1 MLVRLIL
8 GLFPVLKCD
17 YPSVCL
23 VSVTVLAETIIS
35 SHFSGFPLTQDGG
48 QESPQYQQG
57 NDSDQSHLH
66 VLEFWYATTNSM

>member
-8 GLFPVLKCD
+8 GLFPMLKCD

-35 SHFSGFPLTQDGG
+35 SRFSGFPLTQDGG
-48 QESPQYQQG
+48 QESPQDQQG
-57 NDSDQSHLH
+57 NGSDQGHLCI
-66 VLEFWYATTNSM
+66 LGFW